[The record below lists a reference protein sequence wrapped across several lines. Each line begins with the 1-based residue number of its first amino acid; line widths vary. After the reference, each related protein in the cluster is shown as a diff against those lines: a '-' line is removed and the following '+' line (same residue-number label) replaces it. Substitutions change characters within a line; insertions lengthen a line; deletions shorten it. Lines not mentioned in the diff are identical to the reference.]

1 MSLHRFADLIPTQ
14 PISSSPLATNVCAGF
29 MVCPLALPE
38 WMPGQTWQRQ
48 LYEMAYREAVAVV
61 RPSILERL
69 QAATN
74 N

>member
-1 MSLHRFADLIPTQ
+1 MSLHRFADLIPAQ
-14 PISSSPLATNVCAGF
+14 PFSSQPLTTNVCAGF
-29 MVCPLALPE
+29 MVCPLAWPAG
-38 WMPGQTWQRQ
+38 MPGQAWQRQ
-48 LYEMAYREAVAVV
+48 LYEQAYREAVAVV

>member
-1 MSLHRFADLIPTQ
+1 MSVHRFADLIPAQ
-14 PISSSPLATNVCAGF
+14 PVSSSPLATQTCAGF
-29 MVCPLALPE
+29 MVCPLAVPA
-38 WMPGQTWQRQ
+38 GQAWQRQ
-48 LYEMAYREAVAVV
+48 LYEQAYREAAAVV

>member
-1 MSLHRFADLIPTQ
+1 MSLHRFPDLTSTQ
-14 PISSSPLATNVCAGF
+14 PVSSLPLATNICAGF
-29 MVCPLALPE
+29 VACPLALPE
-38 WMPGQTWQRQ
+38 WVPGQTWQRQ